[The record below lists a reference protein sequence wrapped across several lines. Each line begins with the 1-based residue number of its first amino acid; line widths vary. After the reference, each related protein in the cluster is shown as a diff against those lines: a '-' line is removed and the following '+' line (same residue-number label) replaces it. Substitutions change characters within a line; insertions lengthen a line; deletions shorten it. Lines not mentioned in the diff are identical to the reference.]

1 MSIVDDYKLFTL
13 RVADGSGILVKTTNP
28 DKWYVLTAWHCIE
41 LLGKDIPLTFAPDID
56 IDAEFQIRDVF
67 HDDAGYAAIIVVDK
81 IEHDFVQASFAEKPN
96 YPEVKCCHTGFP
108 ECTKTE
114 KGREFRSHG
123 INKILDDHGSLVRYQ
138 YSPQPLNKELKGM
151 SGGAIIDY
159 DFQIYGLH
167 EASEELDEDEMLG
180 YGCYIPVS
188 RYTALIRDKN
198 LDPIAVPE
206 SPFDLSCFKDF
217 ESDIFSFS
225 QFHGIEV
232 DLEDL
237 LSRLAYELSKIMQLS
252 PRELYNAFQN
262 ARAGCTPVPCKNLIK
277 EHWISFGEFVLVASI
292 MLEVDLKDGVDKLY
306 SKYQF
311 VQSDKDFDLAYV
323 RKELNPILVGKVSA
337 DTKIVIG
344 GIRSSGYD
352 YDVMSSNIPDVAN
365 ARETEEL
372 DIATTGRGGLS
383 RLTFINSRLF
393 WDALKENS
401 KAIKGCHDDKMAF
414 YLNLLDTV
422 INGSGN

>member
-1 MSIVDDYKLFTL
+1 
-13 RVADGSGILVKTTNP
+13 
-28 DKWYVLTAWHCIE
+28 
-41 LLGKDIPLTFAPDID
+41 
-56 IDAEFQIRDVF
+56 
-67 HDDAGYAAIIVVDK
+67 
-81 IEHDFVQASFAEKPN
+81 
-96 YPEVKCCHTGFP
+96 
-108 ECTKTE
+108 
-114 KGREFRSHG
+114 
-123 INKILDDHGSLVRYQ
+123 
-138 YSPQPLNKELKGM
+138 M
-151 SGGAIIDY
+151 SGGAIVDY

-180 YGCYIPVS
+180 YGCYIPTS
-188 RYTALIRDKN
+188 RYTALIRDNN
-198 LDPIAVPE
+198 LDPIEATA

-217 ESDIFSFS
+217 ESDIFNFS
-225 QFHGIEV
+225 QWHGIEV

-237 LSRLAYELSKIMQLS
+237 LSRLAYELSRIMELS

-262 ARAGCTPVPCKNLIK
+262 ARAGCTPVPCKNLTK
-277 EHWISFGEFVLVASI
+277 EHWVSFGEFVLVASI
-292 MLEVDLKDGVDKLY
+292 MLKVNLKDGADKVC

-323 RKELNPILVGKVSA
+323 RKELNPILVGKVSS

-365 ARETEEL
+365 ARTTEEL
-372 DIATTGRGGLS
+372 DIATTGRGGLG

-401 KAIKGCHDDKMAF
+401 KAIKSCREDKMAF
-414 YLNLLDTV
+414 YLKLLDTV